1 MSELR
6 QLKFPAIYSQLAKD
20 FIDTAA
26 KNSTIEIS
34 MARGLKLLNIPDNIL
49 ETPEAR
55 LDGEQV
61 TLLLSLGAW
70 LAHKDT
76 PFSLQV
82 LQNFKEDSLG
92 MLGLAIINADTAEQA
107 LEHFQKYAE
116 IFIPGFD
123 FSLQYQ
129 EKTLDIVILPLSD
142 FQTIQAYIIELIIG
156 AFDYYVKRAGL
167 NFKGEYYVS
176 HQIEASFKKQLSE
189 AFDSTVCCFSA
200 VNKIRIPRSALAQKV
215 KAPNSSMHAFY
226 VAQLESELLNH
237 SQQESSASKARR
249 VLYHNAK
256 QGRFLNRDQLADALS
271 CSHRTLTRKLKAENT
286 SFQALLDEVRF
297 TMSKQAL
304 AQSNKSIQLV
314 ANSIGI
320 TNSAVFCRSFKKW
333 CGMTPSE
340 YRDLTSSNQYSA
352 N

>member
-20 FIDTAA
+20 FLEAA
-26 KNSTIEIS
+26 AQNSTIELSITK
-34 MARGLKLLNIPDNIL
+34 GLRLLNIPSSIL

-55 LDGEQV
+55 LNGEQV
-61 TLLLSLGAW
+61 SLLISLGAW
-70 LAHKDT
+70 LARKNT

-129 EKTLDIVILPLSD
+129 EKTLDIVILPLAD
-142 FQTIQAYIIELIIG
+142 FKTIQAHVIELIIG
-156 AFDYYVKRAGL
+156 IFDYYVKRAGL
-167 NFKGEYYVS
+167 RFKGEFYVT
-176 HQIEASFKKQLSE
+176 HKIEASYKKQLSD
-189 AFDSTVCCFSA
+189 AFDSTISCLSPL
-200 VNKIRIPRSALAQKV
+200 NKIRIPRSALEQKV

-226 VAQLESELLNH
+226 VAQLEADLLNH
-237 SQQESSASKARR
+237 AQQESSASKARR

-256 QGRFLNRDQLADALS
+256 QSRFLNRDQLADALS
-271 CSHRTLTRKLKAENT
+271 CSHRTLTRKLKAEGT
-286 SFQALLDEVRF
+286 SFQKLLDEVRF

-304 AQSNKSIQLV
+304 AQSSKSTQLV

-340 YRDLTSSNQYSA
+340 YRDQASSNL
-352 N
+352 